1 MSATTSIGYAD
12 RGDRSLPFRRAVRL
26 FLSRAGK
33 EIRRF
38 ANSLAEGFLA
48 ERG

>member
-1 MSATTSIGYAD
+1 
-12 RGDRSLPFRRAVRL
+12 VRL

-38 ANSLAEGFLA
+38 ANGLAEGFM
-48 ERG
+48 R